1 MAKQKRRGIQSY
13 YQAPNTA
20 LIRGAAAV
28 SASENQP
35 MGGINFSDQFSS
47 LSRSVAR
54 SQNYN
59 TQKREAAQKEANE
72 AYSALSSMNFEGIL
86 PGMYDGVQQS
96 LMPMAQEIAELKL
109 EASQISD
116 PEERALINSEINKR
130 DALIKRFTTQVK
142 DLSTSALDQ
151 LDYNRSDDRSEA
163 NDEDYVS
170 SINKIFSGQAEP
182 LMIDGE
188 LAFNINGEIQKYS
201 SLKNISPKAYDE
213 FTAYSDAVGA
223 ATSAREPIPQE
234 RADAFKSKMFS
245 TITPDNIVSFGMDNF
260 GTGKRLLGDQFETIQ
275 DWQAFVEKDYNTA
288 KQLLADRL
296 AENYINTY
304 NNSAAEYKR
313 KNPPQ
318 GDGGA
323 SGLSGYAKN
332 TQADINNAKAAWNK
346 ASVALDA
353 ATAAIEAGNTEKADD
368 ILKEH
373 EAGFNFEFYAS
384 EDEYQG
390 RQGKGSYYVKPFI
403 DSESGQAM
411 IMYKKG
417 SKGEWQYISKED
429 FDKEMGGQATVGSK
443 TLGQDSSSDSS
454 TTIDTSGY

>member
-1 MAKQKRRGIQSY
+1 MAKQRRRGTQSY

-59 TQKREAAQKEANE
+59 TRKREAAQKEANE

-116 PEERALINSEINKR
+116 PEEKALINSEINKR

-201 SLKNISPKAYDE
+201 SLKNVSPKAYDE
-213 FTAYSDAVGA
+213 FTAYSDAVGT
-223 ATSAREPIPQE
+223 ATRAREPIPQE

-275 DWQAFVEKDYNTA
+275 DWQAFVEKDYNGA

-313 KNPPQ
+313 KNPPRGYSRGRGNGIQ
-318 GDGGA
+318 RNQYLNTDA
-323 SGLSGYAKN
+323 QRLFQAISGS
-332 TQADINNAKAAWNK
+332 
-346 ASVALDA
+346 
-353 ATAAIEAGNTEKADD
+353 
-368 ILKEH
+368 
-373 EAGFNFEFYAS
+373 
-384 EDEYQG
+384 
-390 RQGKGSYYVKPFI
+390 
-403 DSESGQAM
+403 
-411 IMYKKG
+411 
-417 SKGEWQYISKED
+417 
-429 FDKEMGGQATVGSK
+429 GGQAFAIETGDNFILPNNPAGAKYKVSWGNNQVTFK
-443 TLGQDSSSDSS
+443 ATGGRKLIDPITGRQATS
-454 TTIDTSGY
+454 TTISLPELANFYGVDYSGDNFPGQIQSADAESTILNPEVAQKVDQQKPQF

>member
-1 MAKQKRRGIQSY
+1 MAKQRRRGTQSY

-20 LIRGAAAV
+20 LIQGAAAV

-59 TQKREAAQKEANE
+59 TRKREAAQKEANE

-86 PGMYDGVQQS
+86 PGMYDGVQKS
-96 LMPMAQEIAELKL
+96 LIPMAQEIAELKS

-116 PEERALINSEINKR
+116 PEEKALINSEINKR

-142 DLSTSALDQ
+142 DLSNSALDQ
-151 LDYNRSDDRSEA
+151 LNYNRSDDRSEA

-182 LMIDGE
+182 LMINGE
-188 LAFNINGEIQKYS
+188 LAFNINGETQLYS

-213 FTAYSDAVGA
+213 FTNYSDAVGA
-223 ATSAREPIPQE
+223 ATSAREPITQE

-275 DWQAFVEKDYNTA
+275 DWQAFVGKDYNTA

-304 NNSAAEYKR
+304 NNSAAEYQR
-313 KNPPQ
+313 KNPPSG
-318 GDGGA
+318 GDGGDKDFDGFA
-323 SGLSGYAKN
+323 NYGGVPTHVRSGLN
-332 TQADINNAKAAWNK
+332 VTDI
-346 ASVALDA
+346 DA
-353 ATAAIEAGNTEKADD
+353 IAAAIVSG
-368 ILKEH
+368 
-373 EAGFNFEFYAS
+373 NFEGQEFEMRGPNDTAKRKYTL
-384 EDEYQG
+384 
-390 RQGKGSYYVKPFI
+390 KPAPI
-403 DSESGQAM
+403 A
-411 IMYKKG
+411 
-417 SKGEWQYISKED
+417 
-429 FDKEMGGQATVGSK
+429 GGFAFVPTVGEANSSNTFTVNEAVNYIPGLANAISSQS
-443 TLGQDSSSDSS
+443 TLLNPEVAQQASNSSAEQK
-454 TTIDTSGY
+454 GGLNL

>member
-1 MAKQKRRGIQSY
+1 MAKKNIKSDYSGPSATLVEGAGDVFGSQNKSLGAIDFSQATGSLSGGIQ
-13 YQAPNTA
+13 
-20 LIRGAAAV
+20 AAK
-28 SASENQP
+28 NK
-35 MGGINFSDQFSS
+35 
-47 LSRSVAR
+47 AR
-54 SQNYN
+54 AE
-59 TQKREAAQKEANE
+59 REAAQNEANE
-72 AYSALSSMNFEGIL
+72 AYSTLSSINFEGIL

-96 LMPMAQEIAELKL
+96 LMPIAQEIAELKL

-116 PEERALINSEINKR
+116 PEERALINSQINQR
-130 DALIKRFTTQVK
+130 DALIKRFVTQVK

-163 NDEDYVS
+163 NDENYVS

-182 LMIDGE
+182 LMINGE
-188 LAFNINGEIQKYS
+188 LAFNINGETQLYS

-213 FTAYSDAVGA
+213 FTNYSDSVGA
-223 ATSAREPIPQE
+223 ATSAREPISQE

-318 GDGGA
+318 GDG
-323 SGLSGYAKN
+323 K
-332 TQADINNAKAAWNK
+332 DINIRKNQYLNT
-346 ASVALDA
+346 DA
-353 ATAAIEAGNTEKADD
+353 QRLFQAISGSEGQAFAIETGDNFILPNNPAGAKYKVSWGTNQVT
-368 ILKEH
+368 
-373 EAGFNFEFYAS
+373 FNATS
-384 EDEYQG
+384 GRKLIDPITG
-390 RQGKGSYYVKPFI
+390 RQ
-403 DSESGQAM
+403 
-411 IMYKKG
+411 
-417 SKGEWQYISKED
+417 
-429 FDKEMGGQATVGSK
+429 AT
-443 TLGQDSSSDSS
+443 S
-454 TTIDTSGY
+454 TTISLPELANFYGIDYSGANFPGQIQSTDAESTILNPEAAQKINQPKPQF